1 VRVHALTL
9 WLGEAGLIGGSLLG
23 ALADLHSALAAV
35 FTTGPPAPIGHQA
48 VMGALAVHALSKS
61 VTAVLVGG
69 RTYALWFLPGLWG
82 HTALV
87 MGLLF
92 AL

>member
-1 VRVHALTL
+1 
-9 WLGEAGLIGGSLLG
+9 
-23 ALADLHSALAAV
+23 
-35 FTTGPPAPIGHQA
+35 
-48 VMGALAVHALSKS
+48 MGALVVHTLSKS
-61 VTAVLVGG
+61 VTAALVGG

-87 MGLLF
+87 IGLLW